1 MATYPVINKK
11 TGEQKEIAMSVHD
24 WDQWRTDNPEWE
36 RDYSDP
42 TTFPG
47 IGEVGDFKD
56 KLKKTHPGWNDVL
69 HKASKAPGSYV
80 RPI

>member
-24 WDQWRTDNPEWE
+24 WDQWKTNNPEWE

-47 IGEVGDFKD
+47 IGEVGDFQD
-56 KLKKTHPGWNDVL
+56 NLKKTHPGWNDVL
-69 HKASKAPGSYV
+69 HKASKAPGSTV
-80 RPI
+80 KPL

>member
-11 TGEQKEIAMSVHD
+11 TGEQKEVAMSVND

-47 IGEVGDFKD
+47 IGEVGDFQD

-69 HKASKAPGSYV
+69 HKASKAPGSTV
-80 RPI
+80 KPL

>member
-69 HKASKAPGSYV
+69 HKASKAPGSKV
-80 RPI
+80 KPL